1 MRTGPS
7 QKQKG
12 QKLTQ
17 KLHGT
22 HRQRLSAS
30 SLMLKRLA
38 WQPKGENKLAT
49 VRQNPNQVL
58 ARDGD
63 RGSGT
68 NSLTRRAPDAQCAF
82 AALLGTEKLQ

>member
-1 MRTGPS
+1 MH
-7 QKQKG
+7 G
-12 QKLTQ
+12 Q
-17 KLHGT
+17 
-22 HRQRLSAS
+22 RSSAS

-49 VRQNPNQVL
+49 ARPNPHQVL

-68 NSLTRRAPDAQCAF
+68 DSPMRKAPDTKCAS
-82 AALLGTEKLQ
+82 AALLSTEKLQ